1 MKPAERLRERAVLA
15 PLTVDPNNQLVE
27 GRDMLKH
34 ARVIRTAL
42 ILVLAITAL
51 TYSAAVRPASAD
63 ELDDDAAAALRS
75 LYEGSPTARVLGEK
89 AAGILVFPNI
99 VKAGFLFGAQFGE
112 GTLFRGGRKV
122 ANYRSVAASYGF
134 QAGVQAFGYAMFLM
148 TDSALQYLDKSG
160 GWEVGVGPSI
170 VVVDTGVARNLTT
183 STIQSDIYA
192 FVFDQRGLM
201 GGVGIQGSK
210 ITRVNH

>member
-1 MKPAERLRERAVLA
+1 MLKPARAI
-15 PLTVDPNNQLVE
+15 
-27 GRDMLKH
+27 G
-34 ARVIRTAL
+34 IAL
-42 ILVLAITAL
+42 ILVLPITVFMH
-51 TYSAAVRPASAD
+51 SVAVRPAWAD

-75 LYEGSPTARVLGEK
+75 LYEGSPAARVLGEK
-89 AAGILVFPNI
+89 AVGILVFPNI

-112 GTLFRGGRKV
+112 GTLYEGGRKV

-134 QAGVQAFGYAMFLM
+134 QAGVQAFGYAMFFM
-148 TDSALQYLDKSG
+148 TKAALEYLNKSG

-170 VVVDTGVARNLTT
+170 VVVDTGIARNLTT
-183 STIQSDIYA
+183 TTIQSDVYA

-201 GGVGIQGSK
+201 AGVGIQGSK

>member
-1 MKPAERLRERAVLA
+1 MRMHSRFLGIA
-15 PLTVDPNNQLVE
+15 
-27 GRDMLKH
+27 
-34 ARVIRTAL
+34 
-42 ILVLAITAL
+42 LVLATAITLLAHA
-51 TYSAAVRPASAD
+51 AAVRPAWAD

-75 LYEGSPTARVLGEK
+75 LYEGSPAARVLGEK

-122 ANYRSVAASYGF
+122 ANYRSVAGSYGF

-148 TDSALQYLDKSG
+148 TNSAVEYLDKSG

-183 STIQSDIYA
+183 TTIQSDIYA
-192 FVFDQRGLM
+192 FVFDQKGLM
-201 GGVGIQGSK
+201 AGVGIQGSK

>member
-1 MKPAERLRERAVLA
+1 MRMPLRLIGIALA
-15 PLTVDPNNQLVE
+15 L
-27 GRDMLKH
+27 
-34 ARVIRTAL
+34 ATAIAL
-42 ILVLAITAL
+42 L
-51 TYSAAVRPASAD
+51 TYPGVVRPAWAD

-75 LYEGSPTARVLGEK
+75 LYEGSPAARVLGEK
-89 AAGILVFPNI
+89 AVAILVFPNI

-134 QAGVQAFGYAMFLM
+134 QAGVQAFGYAMFFM
-148 TDSALQYLDKSG
+148 TNAALDYLDKSG
-160 GWEVGVGPSI
+160 GWELGVGPSI

-192 FVFDQRGLM
+192 FVFDQKGLM
-201 GGVGIQGSK
+201 GGIGIQGSK

>member
-1 MKPAERLRERAVLA
+1 
-15 PLTVDPNNQLVE
+15 
-27 GRDMLKH
+27 MLKQ
-34 ARVIRTAL
+34 ARITGIPL
-42 ILVLAITAL
+42 ILVLAITL
-51 TYSAAVRPASAD
+51 FVHSAAVRPAWAD
-63 ELDDDAAAALRS
+63 EIDDDAAAALRS
-75 LYEGSPTARVLGEK
+75 LYEGSPAARVLGEK

-148 TDSALQYLDKSG
+148 TDSALQYLDRSG

-170 VVVDTGVARNLTT
+170 VVVDTGVARTLTT

-192 FVFDQRGLM
+192 FTFDQKGLM
-201 GGVGIQGSK
+201 AGIGIQGSK
-210 ITRVNH
+210 ITKINH

>member
-1 MKPAERLRERAVLA
+1 
-15 PLTVDPNNQLVE
+15 
-27 GRDMLKH
+27 MLNH
-34 ARVIRTAL
+34 ARVTGIAF
-42 ILVLAITAL
+42 ILVLAITVL
-51 TYSAAVRPASAD
+51 MPSAAVRPAWAD
-63 ELDDDAAAALRS
+63 EIDDDAAAALRS
-75 LYEGSPTARVLGEK
+75 LYEGSPAARVLGEK

-148 TDSALQYLDKSG
+148 TDSALQYLDRSG

-170 VVVDTGVARNLTT
+170 VVVDTGVARTLTT

-201 GGVGIQGSK
+201 AGVGIQGSK
-210 ITRVNH
+210 ITRINH